1 MNVAKPPMTD
11 DLTRVRDILARQSN
25 IRQALVFGS
34 TASGTA
40 RMESDLDI
48 AVETGRPMSMAER
61 IELIEALAAVSGRP
75 IDLIDLRTVGEPLL
89 GQILSHG
96 RRLIGNNTDYAA
108 LIRRHLFDAEDFLP
122 YAERMVRERR
132 QAWIG

>member
-1 MNVAKPPMTD
+1 MTD

>member
-61 IELIEALAAVSGRP
+61 IELIEVLAAVSGRP